1 VCGASFGAVQ
11 FYVSNYRGPELVDI
25 AAGLVAM
32 GSMIVLLRFWKPA
45 HSTSDVKRSTSNV
58 EPPAGPAGSDDALP
72 NHETPAAGST
82 SNVQR
87 LTSNVQQKLRAWLP
101 WVLLS
106 VFVAVWKIA
115 PIENWLNAAAPWKF
129 EMPALHFAVQKMPPV
144 VTAPELEKAIY
155 KFNILAMTG
164 TALFLAGIVSGL
176 LLGLKPAAL
185 ARLYGRCIWRV
196 RTSLLTI
203 SLMLALGLTTRF
215 SGTDSTLGLA
225 LASTGWWFPFFSPL
239 LGWLGVALT
248 GSDTSSN
255 VLFGNLQKVTAEQV
269 GISPLLTCAANSSG
283 GVMGKMIDAQS
294 IVVAQTATGGT
305 PDAPDAGTILRAVF
319 WHSLALAALVGVL
332 VLLQARVLSWTIPHS
347 P

>member
-1 VCGASFGAVQ
+1 MPAIPVVLLLGLLAVWHVRAHVAALVGWRGMIEVWPACLVCGASFGAVQ
-11 FYVSNYRGPELVDI
+11 FYVSN
-25 AAGLVAM
+25 
-32 GSMIVLLRFWKPA
+32 
-45 HSTSDVKRSTSNV
+45 
-58 EPPAGPAGSDDALP
+58 
-72 NHETPAAGST
+72 ETPAAGST

-87 LTSNVQQKLRAWLP
+87 LTCNVQQKLRAWLP

-115 PIENWLNAAAPWKF
+115 PTENWLNAAAPWKF

-144 VTAPELEKAIY
+144 VAAPELEKAIY

-203 SLMLALGLTTRF
+203 SLMLALGLTTRS
-215 SGTDSTLGLA
+215 SGTDSTLG
-225 LASTGWWFPFFSPL
+225 
-239 LGWLGVALT
+239 
-248 GSDTSSN
+248 
-255 VLFGNLQKVTAEQV
+255 
-269 GISPLLTCAANSSG
+269 
-283 GVMGKMIDAQS
+283 
-294 IVVAQTATGGT
+294 
-305 PDAPDAGTILRAVF
+305 
-319 WHSLALAALVGVL
+319 LALAALVGVL